1 MAYPFFILLKFRAQ
15 LICFSFVLD
24 VLETKKRNVGDLVG
38 DEGTKGD
45 EGNEDNEETI
55 SQEHKHVVV
64 VAVSP

>member
-24 VLETKKRNVGDLVG
+24 VLETKKRNVGD
-38 DEGTKGD
+38 EGTKGD

-55 SQEHKHVVV
+55 SQEHKQVVV